1 MSRANVEVSK
11 HVRALDATSFDGY
24 DHAYHSLRRGL
35 VASGRWSAANVAAIV
50 ALTKLVSP
58 KSRELRRIL
67 VLIADLAAGDHRFLI
82 AGGEARNRSAR
93 TSAQLAALVVRPA
106 VLGLLTSK
114 KAELRSVALFFLAIV
129 ATADNNELTARVFE
143 TAVSDRSKEVRSS
156 AALWLGLEDRRGNQ
170 AARKSL
176 AKLADD
182 DDLVRGA
189 TWIAREIA
197 GKRAPIAGAAIAAA
211 GWVGSTA
218 DSAALPWGDDVAW
231 EFVIDDAIQDPDRRA
246 ALAAPF
252 VRAAAER
259 FGAQAK
265 NRANIADT
273 ALRLCGL
280 RDAYAEEHV
289 AEFRELT
296 PAQRATARA
305 LLAFPDVAGG
315 LGHGIPFHVATTRRW
330 LGVDPPT
337 PLEQPSSK
345 GTPPRWRRLRE
356 MIGKE
361 SKQSILRAATE
372 GLEPAERLTVLQ
384 ALVDGAYG
392 ILSAAELRID
402 PKELSRAATASKEG
416 GVNWAKQ
423 SLASATPGY
432 RTPELLS
439 AMTVL
444 VRAGEPFDPAWDDLV
459 GFLPTDLAREVL
471 AAIPRARRAALALRW
486 ATGLKGGQATFL
498 KSLAPLYDLLGSP
511 ALGKAVRPWL
521 KLGTVKNIVGLV
533 DLVRPLL
540 DVSDHG

>member
-1 MSRANVEVSK
+1 MSRAKIDVSK
-11 HVRALDATSFDGY
+11 HVRALDATSFDER

-35 VASGRWSAANVAAIV
+35 VVPGRWSAANVAAIE

-58 KSRELRRIL
+58 KSRELTRIL

-82 AGGEARNRSAR
+82 AGGEARNSAAR
-93 TSAQLAALVVRPA
+93 TRAQSAALVVRPA
-106 VLGLLTSK
+106 VIGLLTSK

-129 ATADNNELTARVFE
+129 ATADNDELTVRVFE
-143 TAVSDRSKEVRSS
+143 MAVSDRSKEVRSS
-156 AALWLGLEDRRGNQ
+156 AALWLGLEVRRGNQ

-189 TWIAREIA
+189 NWLAREIA

-280 RDAYAEEHV
+280 MDAYAEEHV
-289 AEFRELT
+289 AELRELT
-296 PAQRATARA
+296 SAQRATARA

-345 GTPPRWRRLRE
+345 GT
-356 MIGKE
+356 
-361 SKQSILRAATE
+361 
-372 GLEPAERLTVLQ
+372 
-384 ALVDGAYG
+384 
-392 ILSAAELRID
+392 
-402 PKELSRAATASKEG
+402 KEG

-486 ATGLKGGQATFL
+486 ATSLKGGQATFL
-498 KSLAPLYDLLGSP
+498 KNLAPLYDLLGSR

-540 DVSDHG
+540 DVSDHD